1 MGLIC
6 IRKVE
11 KMITDAKSYTDS
23 VESAAEYIR
32 KSIPSG
38 KEIPSVCIVL
48 GSGLAPLASECE
60 DVISIPYGD
69 IPGFPVSTV
78 PGHEGRLLIGT
89 LEGKRVFMMS
99 GRFHYYEGYDTSLC
113 TLYVRVMS
121 RLGVKLLFL
130 TNAAGGLLDE
140 MKPADLMAIE
150 DHLSFFCDSPLRG
163 PNLDDFGVRFPD
175 QSFVYDKECIALL
188 MDSAKELNINLHR
201 GIYSYSKGP
210 QYETPAEIRALKML
224 GVGAVGMSTVP
235 EAIVASHCGM
245 KVAAVS
251 CISNLAAGISKT
263 ALTHEE
269 VMENANKSSR
279 SNCDLVKTFIR
290 KWSC

>member
-1 MGLIC
+1 
-6 IRKVE
+6 
-11 KMITDAKSYTDS
+11 MITDVASYMSS
-23 VESAAEYIR
+23 VDSAAEYI
-32 KSIPSG
+32 KGFLPSD
-38 KEIPSVCIVL
+38 KEVPSVCIVL

-60 DVISIPYGD
+60 DCISIPYAD

-99 GRFHYYEGYDTSLC
+99 GRFHYYEGYDTSVC

-140 MKPADLMAIE
+140 MNPADLMVIE
-150 DHLSFFCDSPLRG
+150 DHFSFFCDSPLRG
-163 PNLDDFGVRFPD
+163 PNLDEFGVRFPD
-175 QSFVYDKECIALL
+175 QSFIYDKECVKLL
-188 MDSAKELNINLHR
+188 LETSRELGITLHK

-210 QYETPAEIRALKML
+210 QYESPAEIRALKLL

-235 EAIVASHCGM
+235 EAIVAAHCGM

-269 VMENANKSSR
+269 VMENANESSR
-279 SNCDLVKTFIR
+279 SNCDLVKNFIK